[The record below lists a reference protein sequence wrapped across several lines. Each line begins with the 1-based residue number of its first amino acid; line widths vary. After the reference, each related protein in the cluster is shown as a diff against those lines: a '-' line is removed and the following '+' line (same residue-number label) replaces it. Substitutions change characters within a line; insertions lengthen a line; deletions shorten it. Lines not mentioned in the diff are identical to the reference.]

1 MAFPVGITA
10 EWSPGPQRRCA
21 GKNRYSKLRAGLAAA
36 MMSDRIYALVSAYR
50 CIDCSYWHVGRAEG
64 AQCRAFK
71 RTVPPAEPPVKRMR
85 DAMNKEERLLQD
97 AIRCLQAAGRE
108 PTAHNLQCERFRMLL
123 EDDGMKDVEPMICYE
138 DTPMFLAEKRQGR
151 VPTEVMP

>member
-36 MMSDRIYALVSAYR
+36 IMSDRIYALVSAYR

-71 RTVPPAEPPVKRMR
+71 RTVPPAEPPVKRM
-85 DAMNKEERLLQD
+85 DAPGHER
-97 AIRCLQAAGRE
+97 G
-108 PTAHNLQCERFRMLL
+108 TALPDLWLRRTAT
-123 EDDGMKDVEPMICYE
+123 G
-138 DTPMFLAEKRQGR
+138 
-151 VPTEVMP
+151 